1 MKSYIDHFIYY
12 LAVERGLAENTL
24 SSYLGDLNNFSFFLE
39 QEKTDIR
46 QVNSD
51 VLLTY
56 IIHLKKDGKS
66 SSTIYRHLAAIKSFF
81 QFLVLEGEITNNPAD
96 DTKSPKLPKKLP
108 SILSVSEIE
117 KLLQQ
122 PSNLTKTGIRD
133 KAMLELLY
141 ASGLRVSELTALNL
155 DDLNLEEGFL
165 RCTGKGL
172 KQRIVPIGS
181 VAISHIESYL
191 NRGRVFLIKQNR
203 PAKNALFLN
212 HFGSRLSRQG
222 LWKILKKYSKNAG
235 IKNITPHTIRHS
247 FATHLLENGA
257 DLRSVQEMLGHAD
270 IATTQVYTHL
280 TQKRI
285 YEVYSKSHPRA

>member
-24 SSYLGDLNNFSFFLE
+24 SSYLGDLNKFSVFLE
-39 QEKTDIR
+39 QEEINIS
-46 QVNSD
+46 QVDSN

-56 IIHLKKDGKS
+56 IMHLKKSGKS
-66 SSTIYRHLAAIKSFF
+66 SSTIHRHIAAIKSFF
-81 QFLVLEGEITNNPAD
+81 HFLVLEGVLFNNPAN

-108 SILSVSEIE
+108 SVLSVTEIE
-117 KLLQQ
+117 KILEQ
-122 PSNLTKTGIRD
+122 PSLLTKTGIRD

-141 ASGLRVSELTALNL
+141 ASGLRVSEMISLNL
-155 DDLNLEEGFL
+155 DNLNLEEGFL

-181 VAISHIESYL
+181 VAIYHIDNYL
-191 NRGRVFLIKQNR
+191 KKGRVFLVNQKR
-203 PAKNALFLN
+203 SAKNALFLN
-212 HFGSRLSRQG
+212 HFGTRLTRQG
-222 LWKILKKYSKNAG
+222 FWKIIKKYAANAG